1 MTTIRKLMLVSA
13 VALVGTGS
21 ALAQEGMRAL
31 ESGEYMW
38 MDGRGQVHRMK
49 AGKKSHDHMMTNAR
63 EVAAGTVFYR
73 SGDKLYMVENTKLP
87 SGRMLIDEFRAD
99 PPQ

>member
-1 MTTIRKLMLVSA
+1 MTTMRKLMLASA
-13 VALVGTGS
+13 LALAGAGP

-31 ESGEYMW
+31 DSGEYMW

-49 AGKKSHDHMMTNAR
+49 AGRKSHDHMMTNAR
-63 EVAAGTVFYR
+63 VVPAGTVFYR
-73 SGDKLYMVENTKLP
+73 SGDKLYMIENTKLP